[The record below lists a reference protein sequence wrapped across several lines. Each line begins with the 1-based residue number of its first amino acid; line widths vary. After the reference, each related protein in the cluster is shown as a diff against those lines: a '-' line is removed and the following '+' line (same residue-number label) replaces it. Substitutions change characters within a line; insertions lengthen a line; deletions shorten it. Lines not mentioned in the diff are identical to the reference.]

1 MLISLLFFLHL
12 NSNEIPFIY
21 VILIAFNFNY
31 KILFQVLSNLLYAAK
46 NAGLVV
52 QENIV
57 CADADRTS
65 VARTLQGLL
74 EAARS

>member
-1 MLISLLFFLHL
+1 MLFFLQL
-12 NSNEIPFIY
+12 NSNKISFIY
-21 VILIAFNFNY
+21 FNLTVFNFDY
-31 KILFQVLSNLLYAAK
+31 KISLQVLSNLLYAAK

>member
-12 NSNEIPFIY
+12 NSNEISFIY

>member
-21 VILIAFNFNY
+21 VILIAFNFEY